1 MLVPRGK
8 GICFSRD
15 LSGGEPGVRPTSG
28 ESQAT
33 HLAQPS
39 LAPHPH
45 PLFPGMVLLQFTA
58 GGQARRSGAGLGP
71 GPRLEMLLSPATP
84 FLLNN

>member
-15 LSGGEPGVRPTSG
+15 LSGGEPGVWPTSG

-58 GGQARRSGAGLGP
+58 GPEGP
-71 GPRLEMLLSPATP
+71 PTRTPGTPEGTGCLPEPRASW
-84 FLLNN
+84 